1 LRSGLRAIAWFT
13 ELGIVYEIYWRT
25 TDHASGPVSSGSV
38 LAGVGHRRT
47 RLYQAETNE
56 LAL

>member
-1 LRSGLRAIAWFT
+1 
-13 ELGIVYEIYWRT
+13 
-25 TDHASGPVSSGSV
+25 VSSGSV

-56 LAL
+56 LALTRVRQPFSMALSPNGSVMIGVPEW